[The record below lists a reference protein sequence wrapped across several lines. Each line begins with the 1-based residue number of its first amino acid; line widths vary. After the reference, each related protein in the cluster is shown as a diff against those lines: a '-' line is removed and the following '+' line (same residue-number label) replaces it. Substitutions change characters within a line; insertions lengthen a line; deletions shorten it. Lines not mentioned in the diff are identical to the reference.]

1 MRNQVQRDS
10 SYPGN
15 RRVRVDRGVAQGR
28 DSKKGKRNRIE
39 KKTERQAAG
48 QEGSIVI
55 EEFPECL
62 SDDLELQCLPQAK
75 GITSHYTFKIT
86 SGIPLW
92 QSMSTFQKVRI
103 EEVDGRWIQTGS
115 RCSPFHR

>member
-10 SYPGN
+10 SYPGE
-15 RRVRVDRGVAQGR
+15 RRVRVHRGVAQGR

-48 QEGSIVI
+48 QEGSVVI

-86 SGIPLW
+86 SGSRCGNPCQL
-92 QSMSTFQKVRI
+92 SRKSASRKVRPP
-103 EEVDGRWIQTGS
+103 ELKEFRT
-115 RCSPFHR
+115 